1 MAGTVKKIVEVIIL
15 VGPVVIEVIDKLS
28 NKK

>member
-1 MAGTVKKIVEVIIL
+1 MKTLKKVVEIIIL
-15 VGPVVIEVIDKLS
+15 AGPVVIEVIDKLS